1 MLLTLCM
8 FNHRY
13 ALNPLWTA
21 QMVYHSVMSLIIA
34 VLLLAEVT
42 LPITLILIL
51 GFFAWRLIRQK
62 WINRIFTRLVYEKN
76 AFAREFHEQVGRP
89 AEEKGNKVAKPLAYL
104 ALILCIAVIFKTV
117 WPYVFYHG
125 DTAGV
130 FFKEDLPWMF
140 LSIGLIFLGFGVSA
154 SIISSLFFIRETKK
168 FEVYNRSLEVYLLSK
183 YLENISYITL
193 GMALIVGTVCLWFFS
208 LGRLLPIFR

>member
-1 MLLTLCM
+1 
-8 FNHRY
+8 
-13 ALNPLWTA
+13 
-21 QMVYHSVMSLIIA
+21 
-34 VLLLAEVT
+34 
-42 LPITLILIL
+42 
-51 GFFAWRLIRQK
+51 
-62 WINRIFTRLVYEKN
+62 
-76 AFAREFHEQVGRP
+76 
-89 AEEKGNKVAKPLAYL
+89 
-104 ALILCIAVIFKTV
+104 
-117 WPYVFYHG
+117 
-125 DTAGV
+125 
-130 FFKEDLPWMF
+130 MF